1 MPHHPKQTDFCLGDI
16 MITSEKE
23 LENYII
29 DDEDFCKFIGD
40 AFSLKHVNVIENQVH
55 VGNENIIDVLCAGL
69 DDEEKEVLVVVE
81 LKFRPIEAKDFAQL
95 GRYISALIRIWNV
108 EFPCIIKGL
117 LVGTGISNECGQIL
131 NGQLLND
138 DTKVAVIKSQLQYYD
153 ATCSWWN
160 GCVSV
165 SGQIAS
171 CLSDFTKEKR

>member
-1 MPHHPKQTDFCLGDI
+1 

-23 LENYII
+23 LENYIM
-29 DDEDFCKFIGD
+29 DDNGFCEFVGNM
-40 AFSLKHVNVIENQVH
+40 FSLKSVSVIENQVR
-55 VGNENIIDVLCAGL
+55 VGTENIIDVLCAGL
-69 DDEEKEVLVVVE
+69 DDEEQEVLVVVE

-108 EFPCIIKGL
+108 EFPCKIKGL

-160 GCVSV
+160 GCVNV
-165 SGQIAS
+165 SGQIAP
-171 CLSDFTKEKR
+171 CLGKITKEKR